1 MQADWRWVTDW
12 GQYDSY
18 VEHDQIQAVIRAAHG
33 HHTLWL
39 NSRNVPF
46 DNVPVRQAITTVINR
61 ETGHPDSARRSLGH
75 CDSDFPGQSLV
86 PGPGLRLRGAGLVS
100 AG

>member
-1 MQADWRWVTDW
+1 MQADWHRVRNW

-18 VEHDQIQAVIRAAHG
+18 VGHDQIQAVIRAAHG

-46 DNVPVRQAITTVINR
+46 DNVRVRQAITMGIDR
-61 ETGHPDSARRSLGH
+61 ERGIQILQDGHWAT
-75 CDSDFPGQSLV
+75 
-86 PGPGLRLRGAGLVS
+86 
-100 AG
+100 